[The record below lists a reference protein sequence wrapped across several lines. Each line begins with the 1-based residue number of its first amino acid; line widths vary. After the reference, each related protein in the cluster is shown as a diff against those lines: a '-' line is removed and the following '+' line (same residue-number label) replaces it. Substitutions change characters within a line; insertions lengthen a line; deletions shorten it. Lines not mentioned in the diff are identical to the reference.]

1 MGQGIKL
8 GTPDPILA
16 KALEDMR
23 DQLLLVLI
31 KRGGGS
37 VTIPVSEIDG
47 TGGYVCNMTIE
58 GEGATTAFRFD
69 LSKKH

>member
-1 MGQGIKL
+1 MGLGIKL

-31 KRGGGS
+31 QRGGGS

-47 TGGYVCNMTIE
+47 TGGLICNMTV
-58 GEGATTAFRFD
+58 EGAGAKTAFRFD
-69 LSKKH
+69 LAKKH